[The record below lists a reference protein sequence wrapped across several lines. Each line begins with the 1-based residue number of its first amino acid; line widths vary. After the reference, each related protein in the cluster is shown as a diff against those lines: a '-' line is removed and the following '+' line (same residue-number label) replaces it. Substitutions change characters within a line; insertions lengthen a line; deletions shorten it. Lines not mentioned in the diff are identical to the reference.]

1 MNQLISRAREEHRSL
16 LEYEAME
23 LFAQYGIPVPRFAL
37 AKSRAE
43 AEAAAGEIGFPV
55 VLKVVSPD
63 IIHKSDV
70 GGVVVG
76 VKSAEEAGAA
86 YDRIRA
92 SVAERAPGADIHGV
106 LVAAQAESGLECIV
120 GMTQDASFGPAFM
133 FGLGGIFVELLKD
146 VAFRVLPLDKAEV
159 LRMLRETKGYALLS
173 GARGRAPMDV
183 DALAQLILD
192 VARMVEENPEIKEL
206 DINPLFVY
214 SKGVLT
220 VDARVLL

>member
-37 AKSRAE
+37 AKTRAE

-92 SVAERAPGADIHGV
+92 NVAERAPGADIHGV

>member
-1 MNQLISRAREEHRSL
+1 M
-16 LEYEAME
+16 
-23 LFAQYGIPVPRFAL
+23 
-37 AKSRAE
+37 
-43 AEAAAGEIGFPV
+43 
-55 VLKVVSPD
+55 
-63 IIHKSDV
+63 
-70 GGVVVG
+70 
-76 VKSAEEAGAA
+76 
-86 YDRIRA
+86 
-92 SVAERAPGADIHGV
+92 AERAPGADIHGV

-146 VAFRVLPLDKAEV
+146 VAFRVLPLDKAEA